1 MAETLAKLHQLSNSN
16 FFSVIRVA
24 FKSIVNL
31 TSTAMTD
38 FATEPLAKHM
48 VFTNSMPVSCWPV
61 VSDDSDDAT
70 TVL

>member
-1 MAETLAKLHQLSNSN
+1 MAETLAKLHQLSNSHEYV
-16 FFSVIRVA
+16 SPLKA
-24 FKSIVNL
+24 SL

-38 FATEPLAKHM
+38 FATEPLANYM